1 MATYKNIYY
10 ADNSTGMSNSQI
22 SYDEAVS
29 YGDNIETVS
38 LSIPLHVAS
47 ATERDEKYP
56 SPVDG
61 TAVWR
66 ADLGLEQRYTTSS
79 PAGWYTATTG
89 MMLIRPDDFVFGG
102 TTSGSSGTVTEL
114 GVVTF
119 TNKNTVYV
127 NGIFGPAF
135 RNYKIFTNLKSTSA
149 GANINFQF
157 TNDGVPNS
165 SALYSLAQY
174 YATNAGTLTVA
185 QSLTSTSGLLA
196 TSGATARNLLAETTL
211 FAPFSRY
218 PSWKTS
224 SNSFATGSATPPWM
238 FNQSGYFNS
247 ATAVFD
253 GIVFF
258 TGSADMTGSIM
269 VYGFN

>member
-10 ADNSTGMSNSQI
+10 ADNATGMSNSQI

-66 ADLGLEQRYTTSS
+66 TDLGLEQRYTTSS

-119 TNKNTVYV
+119 TNKNTVYL

-135 RNYKIFTNLKSTSA
+135 RNYKILLNLKSTSA
-149 GANINFQF
+149 
-157 TNDGVPNS
+157 
-165 SALYSLAQY
+165 
-174 YATNAGTLTVA
+174 ATDILCQLMCRAGDRHA
-185 QSLTSTSGLLA
+185 
-196 TSGATARNLLAETTL
+196 
-211 FAPFSRY
+211 
-218 PSWKTS
+218 
-224 SNSFATGSATPPWM
+224 
-238 FNQSGYFNS
+238 
-247 ATAVFD
+247 
-253 GIVFF
+253 
-258 TGSADMTGSIM
+258 
-269 VYGFN
+269 